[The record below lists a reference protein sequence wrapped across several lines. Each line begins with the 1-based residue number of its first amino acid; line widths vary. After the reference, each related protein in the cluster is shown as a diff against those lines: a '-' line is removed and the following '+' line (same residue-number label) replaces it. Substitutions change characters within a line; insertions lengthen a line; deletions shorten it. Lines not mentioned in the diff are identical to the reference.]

1 MDRDGCS
8 SSNAGQPQK
17 IRKQVLV
24 EEARGVGLG
33 LAERVAVALA
43 VPVAALVC
51 VALGVGEWLG
61 VAEREGLAV
70 TERLVPIVPLARPV
84 EAAPGEETGIT
95 LAAPPFA
102 VESPPPW
109 KVMKPIA
116 PTATAAA
123 VAPPSRTE
131 RFLRRA
137 AFARAW
143 LAVDWLARPG
153 VRRSRRRAPGPVVAA
168 CAGAGSQTALIA
180 GP

>member
-8 SSNAGQPQK
+8 SLSAGQPQK
-17 IRKQVLV
+17 IRKQVVV

-70 TERLVPIVPLARPV
+70 TERLVPRVPLARPV
-84 EAAPGEETGIT
+84 EVAPGEETGIT
-95 LAAPPFA
+95 LAAPSFA
-102 VESPPPW
+102 SESPPW

-123 VAPPSRTE
+123 VAPPSTTE

-143 LAVDWLARPG
+143 PAVDWLARPG
-153 VRRSRRRAPGPVVAA
+153 VRRSRRRAPGPVAAA